1 MVDCGAPV
9 AASGVII
16 DLFNNTKFGAL
27 ITFHCEED
35 NNTLITSLCSSNG
48 EWIPN
53 LDSFECGTL
62 YSTTGSYITLK
73 FIMLHFSMTLS

>member
-16 DLFNNTKFGAL
+16 DPFNNTKFGAL
-27 ITFHCEED
+27 ITFRCQEEEM
-35 NNTLITSLCSSNG
+35 LITSLCSNNG

-53 LDSFECGTL
+53 LNSFECGTL
-62 YSTTGSYITLK
+62 YSTTGT
-73 FIMLHFSMTLS
+73 